1 MVRPVWLTMVVLSGQ
16 RTFGVGADQRRK
28 KRIENFATLCPPMAN
43 CKWLKQ
49 GTLYEQKAQQ

>member
-28 KRIENFATLCPPMAN
+28 KRIENFSTPCPPMVN

-49 GTLYEQKAQQ
+49 GTLYEQKAH